1 MYKMVVIDDD
11 YLVRLGI
18 KETIDWSLYNIEII
32 GTASNGE
39 EGLKIIK
46 TMNPDIIISDVKMP
60 KIGGVELV
68 DTLVKDGYDGIIIIL
83 SGYNDFLYVKSTL
96 EKGVFKYLLKPI
108 DNEELINTVLE
119 SIEKLDNKRKI
130 DKYLKNLEESVPV
143 IKNNIVDQMFHETN
157 LDISDYQDKMDTY
170 GIDYIDE
177 GLSIYTKF
185 DFDIN
190 NNLDSVEL
198 KDSIKIIEDE
208 LKEILKN
215 NKYIYSKN
223 VNRIAFATDFKDTNL
238 LEKKLVEMIK
248 KYEEK
253 SKILISIGITPFL
266 KFHEISSSFSASKF
280 IANNKLFASINS
292 IEIKTSSSNDKVYKK
307 HIIESLKYISEH
319 YQDKDLNAK
328 SVSNYLYVS
337 ESYLM
342 HLFKEELSKT
352 FNTILTEYRIMMAK
366 KLLLLEKYKVYEIAE
381 MVGYQDMKY
390 FSQVFRKLENLTPSE
405 YIKKHNEKR
414 A

>member
-46 TMNPDIIISDVKMP
+46 TMNPDIIISDIKMP

-208 LKEILKN
+208 LKEILQN